1 MGSDVFTGHQFL
13 IDEFGVGSET
23 IDRFEHYHSLVLKW
37 QPAQNLVSRETLAH
51 FWVRHICDSSA
62 LIKINGPKG
71 VWVDYGSGAGFPGL
85 VTAILQKQL
94 NADTSSSMVHLVESN
109 KRKVAFLRTVIRET
123 GVNAIVH
130 PLRIEEFIEKSDFNP
145 DFISARAVT
154 ALKNL
159 LAYSENYVSKGSVC
173 FFHKG
178 RDISGEIKEAANTFD
193 FDLVKHTQALPGYHQ
208 NGGVI
213 AEVRAIRRKTS

>member
-1 MGSDVFTGHQFL
+1 MSNDVKIGRQFL
-13 IDEFGVGSET
+13 IDEFRVGNET
-23 IDRFEHYHSLVLKW
+23 IERFDHYHALVLKW

-71 VWVDYGSGAGFPGL
+71 VWLDFGSGAGFPGL

-94 NADTSSSMVHLVESN
+94 TGDDPSSVVHLVESN

-123 GVNAIVH
+123 GINAVVH
-130 PLRIEEFIEKSDFNP
+130 SSRIEAFVESSDIKP

-159 LAYSENYVSKGSVC
+159 LAFSENYVSKGAVC

-178 RDISGEIKEAANTFD
+178 RDINGEIAEAANTFD
-193 FDLVKHTQALPGYHQ
+193 FDLVKHSQALPGDHQ
-208 NGGVI
+208 NDGVI
-213 AEVRAIRRKTS
+213 AEIAAIRRKTS

>member
-1 MGSDVFTGHQFL
+1 MSNDVKIGRQFL
-13 IDEFGVGSET
+13 IDEFGVGNET
-23 IDRFEHYHSLVLKW
+23 IERFDHYHSLVVKW

-71 VWVDYGSGAGFPGL
+71 VWLDFGSGAGFPGL

-94 NADTSSSMVHLVESN
+94 NADDPSSVVHLVESN
-109 KRKVAFLRTVIRET
+109 ERKVAFLRTVIRET
-123 GVNAIVH
+123 GINAVVH
-130 PLRIEEFIEKSDFNP
+130 SSRIEEFVGKSDLRP

-159 LAYSENYVSKGSVC
+159 LTFSENYVSKGSVC

-178 RDISGEIKEAANTFD
+178 RDINGEISEAANIFD
-193 FDLVKHTQALPGYHQ
+193 FDLIKHSQVLPGNHQ
-208 NGGVI
+208 SDGVI
-213 AEVRAIRRKTS
+213 AEVGAIRRKTS

>member
-1 MGSDVFTGHQFL
+1 MNDDANIGRQFL
-13 IDEFGVGSET
+13 IDEFGVGNET
-23 IDRFEHYHSLVLKW
+23 IERFDHYYSLILKW

-71 VWVDYGSGAGFPGL
+71 VWLDFGSGAGFPGL

-94 NADTSSSMVHLVESN
+94 NADDPSSVVHLVESN

-123 GVNAIVH
+123 GINAVVH
-130 PLRIEEFIEKSDFNP
+130 SSRIEEFVEKSDLKP

-159 LAYSENYVSKGSVC
+159 LAFSENYVSKGSVC

-178 RDISGEIKEAANTFD
+178 RDINGEIAEAANIFD
-193 FDLVKHTQALPGYHQ
+193 FDLVKHSQALLGKDQ
-208 NGGVI
+208 TDGVI
-213 AEVRAIRRKTS
+213 AEIGAIRRKTS

>member
-1 MGSDVFTGHQFL
+1 MGSDADIGRQFL
-13 IDEFGVGSET
+13 INEFGVGNET
-23 IDRFEHYHSLVLKW
+23 IDRFDHYHSLVLKW

-71 VWVDYGSGAGFPGL
+71 VWLDFGSGAGFPGL

-94 NADTSSSMVHLVESN
+94 NGNDPSSVIHLVESN
-109 KRKVAFLRTVIRET
+109 RRKVAFLRTVIRET
-123 GVNAIVH
+123 GINAVVH
-130 PLRIEEFIEKSDFNP
+130 PLRIEEFIEKPTFNP

-159 LAYSENYVSKGSVC
+159 LAFSENYVSKGSVG

-178 RDISGEIKEAANTFD
+178 RDINGEISEAANTFD
-193 FDLVKHTQALPGYHQ
+193 FDLIKHTQALPDNYP
-208 NGGVI
+208 NDGVI

>member
-1 MGSDVFTGHQFL
+1 MNDDANIGRQFL
-13 IDEFGVGSET
+13 IDEFGVGNET
-23 IDRFEHYHSLVLKW
+23 IERFDHYYSLILKW

-51 FWVRHICDSSA
+51 FWVRHICDSSV

-71 VWVDYGSGAGFPGL
+71 VWLDFGSGAGFPGL

-94 NADTSSSMVHLVESN
+94 NADDPSSVVHLVESN

-123 GVNAIVH
+123 GINAVVH
-130 PLRIEEFIEKSDFNP
+130 SSRIEEFVEKSDLKP

-159 LAYSENYVSKGSVC
+159 LAFSENYVSKGSVC

-178 RDISGEIKEAANTFD
+178 RDINGEIAEAANIFD
-193 FDLVKHTQALPGYHQ
+193 FDLVKHSQALPGKDQ
-208 NGGVI
+208 TDGVI
-213 AEVRAIRRKTS
+213 AEIGAIRRKTS

>member
-1 MGSDVFTGHQFL
+1 MGNDVITGRQFL
-13 IDEFGVGSET
+13 IDQFRVGNET
-23 IDRFEHYHSLVLKW
+23 IERFDHYHSLVVKW

-62 LIKINGPKG
+62 LIKIAGSKG
-71 VWVDYGSGAGFPGL
+71 VWLDFGSGAGFPGL

-94 NADTSSSMVHLVESN
+94 STDDPSSVVHLVESN

-123 GVNAIVH
+123 GINAVVH
-130 PLRIEEFIEKSDFNP
+130 PLRIEEFIAKSDIKP

-159 LAYSENYVSKGSVC
+159 LSFSENYVSEGSVC

-178 RDISGEIKEAANTFD
+178 RDINGEIAEAANIFD
-193 FDLVKHTQALPGYHQ
+193 FDLVKHIQALPSNHQ
-208 NGGVI
+208 NDGVI
-213 AEVRAIRRKTS
+213 AEVGAIRRKTS

>member
-1 MGSDVFTGHQFL
+1 MNIDANIGRQFL
-13 IDEFGVGSET
+13 IDEFRVGNET
-23 IDRFEHYHSLVLKW
+23 IERFEHYHSLVVKW

-62 LIKINGPKG
+62 LIKIAGSKG
-71 VWVDYGSGAGFPGL
+71 IWLDFGSGAGFPGL

-94 NADTSSSMVHLVESN
+94 NADDPSSVVHLVESN

-123 GVNAIVH
+123 GINVVVH
-130 PLRIEEFIEKSDFNP
+130 SSRIEEFVEKSDLKP

-159 LAYSENYVSKGSVC
+159 LVFSENYVSKGSVC

-178 RDISGEIKEAANTFD
+178 RDINGEISEAANTFD
-193 FDLVKHTQALPGYHQ
+193 FDLIKHTQALPDNHS
-208 NGGVI
+208 NDGVI

>member
-1 MGSDVFTGHQFL
+1 MGDDVNIGRKFL
-13 IDEFGVGSET
+13 KDQFGVGNET
-23 IDRFEHYHSLVLKW
+23 IGRFDHYQSLVVKW

-62 LIKINGPKG
+62 LIKIAGSKG
-71 VWVDYGSGAGFPGL
+71 SWLDFGSGAGFPGL

-94 NADTSSSMVHLVESN
+94 SENEQSSVVHLVESN

-123 GVNAIVH
+123 GINAVVH
-130 PLRIEEFIEKSDFNP
+130 SSRIEDFIEKTDIKP

-159 LAYSENYVSKGSVC
+159 LGFSENYVSEGAKC

-178 RDISGEIKEAANTFD
+178 RDINGEIAEAANIFD
-193 FDLVKHTQALPGYHQ
+193 CLLY
-208 NGGVI
+208 
-213 AEVRAIRRKTS
+213 TSPSPRDFSTSRMPSSA

>member
-1 MGSDVFTGHQFL
+1 MNNDVKIGRQFL
-13 IDEFGVGSET
+13 INEFGVGNET
-23 IDRFEHYHSLVLKW
+23 IERVEHYRSLVLKW
-37 QPAQNLVSRETLAH
+37 QPAQNLVSRETLSH

-71 VWVDYGSGAGFPGL
+71 GWLDFGSGAGFPGL

-94 NADTSSSMVHLVESN
+94 NPDDPLSVVHLVESN

-123 GVNAIVH
+123 GINAVVH
-130 PLRIEEFIEKSDFNP
+130 PLRIEEFIEKSDFHP

-159 LAYSENYVSKGSVC
+159 LMFSENYVAKGSAC

-178 RDISGEIKEAANTFD
+178 RDINGEISEAANTFD
-193 FDLVKHTQALPGYHQ
+193 FDLIKHVQALPDNHP
-208 NGGVI
+208 NDGVI
-213 AEVRAIRRKTS
+213 VEVRAIRRKTS

>member
-1 MGSDVFTGHQFL
+1 MNNDVITGHRFL
-13 IDEFGVGSET
+13 IDQFGVGNET
-23 IDRFEHYHSLVLKW
+23 IERFDHYHSLVLKW

-51 FWVRHICDSSA
+51 FWVRHICDSSG
-62 LIKINGPKG
+62 LIKIAGPKG

-94 NADTSSSMVHLVESN
+94 SADDPSSVVHLVESN
-109 KRKVAFLRTVIRET
+109 KRKVAFLRTVVRET

-130 PLRIEEFIEKSDFNP
+130 PLRIEDFIEKSDLNP

-178 RDISGEIKEAANTFD
+178 RDINGEIAEAANTFD
-193 FDLVKHTQALPGYHQ
+193 FDLVKHTQALPDHHQ
-208 NGGVI
+208 NEGVI
-213 AEVRAIRRKTS
+213 AEIGAIRRKTS

>member
-1 MGSDVFTGHQFL
+1 MNDDANIGRQFL
-13 IDEFGVGSET
+13 IDEFGVGNET
-23 IDRFEHYHSLVLKW
+23 IERFDHYYSLILKW

-71 VWVDYGSGAGFPGL
+71 VWLDFGSGAGFPGL

-94 NADTSSSMVHLVESN
+94 NADDPSSVVHLVESN

-123 GVNAIVH
+123 GINAVVH
-130 PLRIEEFIEKSDFNP
+130 SSRIEEFVEKSDLKP

-159 LAYSENYVSKGSVC
+159 LAFSENYVSKGSVC

-178 RDISGEIKEAANTFD
+178 RDINGEIAEAANIFD
-193 FDLVKHTQALPGYHQ
+193 FDLVKYSQALPGKDQ
-208 NGGVI
+208 TDGVI
-213 AEVRAIRRKTS
+213 AEIGAIRRKTS

>member
-1 MGSDVFTGHQFL
+1 MGNDVITGRQFL
-13 IDEFGVGSET
+13 IDQFRVGNET
-23 IDRFEHYHSLVLKW
+23 IERFDHYHSLVVKW

-62 LIKINGPKG
+62 LIKIAGSKG
-71 VWVDYGSGAGFPGL
+71 VWLDFGSGAGFPGL

-94 NADTSSSMVHLVESN
+94 STDDPSSVVHLVESN

-123 GVNAIVH
+123 GINAVVH
-130 PLRIEEFIEKSDFNP
+130 PLRIEEFIAKSDIKP

-159 LAYSENYVSKGSVC
+159 LSFSENYVSEGSVC

-178 RDISGEIKEAANTFD
+178 RDINGEIAEAANIFD
-193 FDLVKHTQALPGYHQ
+193 FDLVKHSQVLPGNHQ
-208 NGGVI
+208 SDGVI
-213 AEVRAIRRKTS
+213 AEVGAIRRKTS